1 MLLAYL
7 TYGLAAG
14 GQAAKTYLQK
24 ILVLQKRVLRFIKAD
39 VVDCSVSDHD
49 IIFADLHL
57 KAFRP
62 KVTKCDYT
70 ASPKC
75 LSKVTLLQNDS

>member
-14 GQAAKTYLQK
+14 GQAANTYLQK

-62 KVTKCDYT
+62 KVTYVKT
-70 ASPKC
+70 RSFE
-75 LSKVTLLQNDS
+75 N